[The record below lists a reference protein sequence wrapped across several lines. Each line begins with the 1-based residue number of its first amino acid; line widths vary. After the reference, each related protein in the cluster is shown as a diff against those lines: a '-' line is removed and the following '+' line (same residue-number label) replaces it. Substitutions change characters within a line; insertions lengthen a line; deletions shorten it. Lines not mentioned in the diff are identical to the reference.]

1 MDTETAKRMGLVVSP
16 TAAIDPD
23 TGESFD
29 DPAKDLYEARQA
41 LGGRKFE
48 SYDMTPALVKRAE
61 DYLAQAGGAYQVEPG
76 SFLDS
81 MVMWNIVQE
90 KALTLG
96 QAKGIAN
103 WATAAYAK
111 VLKQGAKQTTSGPN
125 QPAWY
130 AEVPESRYAL
140 GEEPDVRFYRVNKP
154 KKGKWVGW
162 TFIDRIVGSPG
173 DFRKVTTSRQER
185 EAAMT
190 EIAADPLAAGKRF
203 ADKAGVCARCSA
215 ALTDP
220 ESRDRGYGPDCWE
233 YVGGAA

>member
-1 MDTETAKRMGLVVSP
+1 VDTETARRMGLVVSP
-16 TAAIDPD
+16 TAAIDPE

-48 SYDMTPALVKRAE
+48 TYDMTPALVKRAE
-61 DYLAQAGGAYQVEPG
+61 DYLAQAGGAYQVEQG

-81 MVMWNIVQE
+81 MVQWNIVQE

-103 WATAAYAK
+103 WASAAYART
-111 VLKQGAKQTTSGPN
+111 LKQATKNDGPN
-125 QPAWY
+125 QPEWY
-130 AEVPESRYAL
+130 ANVPESRYAL
-140 GEEPDVRFYRVNKP
+140 GTEPEVRFYRVNKP
-154 KKGKWVGW
+154 KKGKWEGW

-173 DFRKVTTSRQER
+173 DFRKVVTSRQER
-185 EAAMT
+185 EAAMA
-190 EIAADPLAAGKRF
+190 EIAADPQAAGKRF
-203 ADKAGVCARCSA
+203 ADKAGVCARCMA

-220 ESRDRGYGPDCWE
+220 ESRQRGYGPDCWE
-233 YVGGAA
+233 YIGGS